1 MNKLVDHG
9 SFLAGRVERFSAAF
23 ERPVTPRAAGG
34 HLTAQ
39 FGGRLR
45 RVFELPTGEGASND
59 RFDALLRQIGD
70 KLG

>member
-9 SFLAGRVERFSAAF
+9 SFLGAGVERFSGSF
-23 ERPVTPRAAGG
+23 ERPVAPRASGG
-34 HLTAQ
+34 HLAAQ

-45 RVFELPTGEGASND
+45 RVFDLPAGDDVTQD
-59 RFDALLRQIGD
+59 RFDALLRQIGE